1 VPTVTSV
8 GHSYC
13 MSWNEMERARK
24 EGWPCL
30 SYSRAFGWGDLRKIM
45 KYLKLIRNR
54 HLPDTKL
61 LEWNEMERARKEG

>member
-1 VPTVTSV
+1 MFKLLT
-8 GHSYC
+8 GI
-13 MSWNEMERARK
+13 WL
-24 EGWPCL
+24 G
-30 SYSRAFGWGDLRKIM
+30 GLRKIM